1 MSDRVSTVGMYSQA
15 LTAMLARQA
24 DVARTQLQL
33 SSNSKLLSAADDPV
47 GAGMAVML
55 DRASAELDRYQ
66 SNAGSVGNRLNLE
79 ETALASVGDRLARIR
94 TLALQ
99 ASNDT
104 QSTDS
109 RNAIVAELK
118 QEYSG
123 LIADANSGDGTG
135 RYLFAGSQD
144 GSAPFAQGSGGV
156 NYSGDQ
162 VQRSVDVSSSVAVGD
177 TDPGSEVFQRIR
189 TGNGTF
195 AARAAAGN
203 AGAATITAS
212 SVTNPASWTG
222 SSYNVTFDGAGNY
235 QVTDASSTVV
245 ASGAYTPGTAIQ
257 FAGVSLTFDGAPAA
271 GDAFSVKPA
280 PNQDLFKSVQNL
292 IDAASAPNATPAQKA
307 AQRNGFTA
315 ALEDLDQAETHVLDV
330 RAGVGARL
338 ATLDTT
344 AGERDAQNVTLK
356 TTLSGLRDLDYTEA
370 ASRLSLQ
377 ETALQAAQQ
386 TFQKVQGSSLF
397 DFLRG

>member
-24 DVARTQLQL
+24 DVARAQLQL

-66 SNAGSVGNRLNLE
+66 TNAGSVGNRLNLE
-79 ETALASVGDRLARIR
+79 ETALASAGDRLTRIR
-94 TLALQ
+94 ELAVQ

-104 QSTDS
+104 QSTSS
-109 RNAIVAELK
+109 RNAIVDELK
-118 QEYSG
+118 QIYQG
-123 LIADANSGDGTG
+123 LIADANSGDGSG
-135 RYLFAGSQD
+135 HYLFAGSQD
-144 GSAPFAQGSGGV
+144 ASAPFAQGAGGV
-156 NYSGDQ
+156 TYSGDQ
-162 VQRSVDVSSSVAVGD
+162 VQRRVDISSSVAVDD

-189 TGNGTF
+189 SGNGTF

-203 AGAATITAS
+203 TGSLVLTAS
-212 SVTNPASWTG
+212 SLANPATWTG
-222 SSYNVTFDGAGNY
+222 GSYNVTFDGAGNY

-257 FAGVSLTFDGAPAA
+257 FAGTSLTFDGAPAA
-271 GDAFSVKPA
+271 GDSFSVKPA
-280 PNQDLFKSVQNL
+280 PNQDVFATVKNL
-292 IDAASAPNATPAQKA
+292 IDAASAPNSTAAQKA
-307 AQRNGFTA
+307 AQRNGFYA
-315 ALEDLDQAETHVLDV
+315 ALEDLDQAQTHLIDV

-338 ATLDTT
+338 NTLDTT
-344 AGERDAQNVTLK
+344 ATERDAQSVTLK

-377 ETALQAAQQ
+377 MTALQAAQQ
-386 TFQKVQGSSLF
+386 TFQKVHSSSLF